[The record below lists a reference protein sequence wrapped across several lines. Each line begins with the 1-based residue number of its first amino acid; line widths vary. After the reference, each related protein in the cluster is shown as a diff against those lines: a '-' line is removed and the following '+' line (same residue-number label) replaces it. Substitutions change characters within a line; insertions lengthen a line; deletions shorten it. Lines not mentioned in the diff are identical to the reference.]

1 MNELSREMDT
11 LMIPFAK
18 AILEA
23 ALLWLWDLQE
33 GFCKAYDS
41 ICHLVF
47 QSGASRKDTHTHAR
61 IESDRADMFSVLVFL
76 WMLLN
81 YIKIIL
87 LQPNLVPMI
96 PND

>member
-1 MNELSREMDT
+1 MKELSREIDT

-33 GFCKAYDS
+33 GVCKAYDS

-47 QSGASRKDTHTHAR
+47 QSGASPKDTHTHT
-61 IESDRADMFSVLVFL
+61 DRADMFSVLVFL
-76 WMLLN
+76 WMLLR

-87 LQPNLVPMI
+87 LQSN
-96 PND
+96 

>member
-1 MNELSREMDT
+1 MSELSREIDT

-47 QSGASRKDTHTHAR
+47 QSGASRKDTHTCT
-61 IESDRADMFSVLVFL
+61 DRADMFSVLVFL
-76 WMLLN
+76 WMLLK
-81 YIKIIL
+81 YINIL
-87 LQPNLVPMI
+87 KLSFYNQI
-96 PND
+96 EFR